1 MTKQRKLM
9 KKLLINA
16 ALLLLLVGSFSSC
29 KKKAE
34 EDYQNP
40 ELTTSGNIGKL
51 FAGMF
56 FNKRIHPSYWDYYT
70 ILQSYSGAYSG
81 LVSLV
86 PSSTMYQ
93 TTSSYTDGRWTDFYN
108 GSTGTDY
115 NYNGPGILNNYR
127 EMQTT
132 YNGLSTADQADQA
145 VYMNLAKVIVADQ
158 AAQMVDLW
166 GDIPFSKANSLN
178 SSRQVEFAAY
188 DDAAALYDTLIA
200 NLDQVNTF
208 LTTATVAATESGN
221 LKLYDRIY
229 SGDLTL
235 WRRYANS
242 LRLRLLMRISNV
254 SESKA
259 QAAVTTMLNNP
270 GTYPLI
276 SSNDQ
281 SALLWE
287 SPTTLVSDLLSAFTS
302 FPYAPKFLLEDV
314 LVANN
319 DPRTKVMFDPDTAN
333 GYKGFPYNGTSTEY
347 SNGGYASFDSATF
360 FYNYNV
366 PGVLFTAAEASF
378 LQAEAYE
385 RWGLGTAATAYT
397 AGLDQS
403 VAFFYMMNTKAFN
416 RSNQYKWAT
425 LSVNTDTV
433 ALWKA
438 ASGVAYT
445 GTTTEKLAKIYT
457 QKWVNFFIMQANQAW
472 SEYRRTGYPAIQLP
486 VSAGIQANPPVR
498 FLYPSNESLYNTANY
513 NAVKSKDTRDTKIFW
528 DVN

>member
-1 MTKQRKLM
+1 M

-16 ALLLLLVGSFSSC
+16 ALLVLLAGSFSSC
-29 KKKAE
+29 KKKID

-40 ELTTSGNIGKL
+40 ELTTTGNIGKL

-70 ILQSYSGAYSG
+70 ILQSYSGAFSG
-81 LVSLV
+81 IV
-86 PSSTMYQ
+86 PAVQSSTMYV
-93 TTSSYTDGRWTDFYN
+93 TTSSYTDGKWTDFYN

-132 YNGLSTADQADQA
+132 YSSLTAKEQSEQDI
-145 VYMNLAKVIVADQ
+145 YMNLAKVIVADQ
-158 AAQMVDLW
+158 AAQMVDMW

-178 SSRQVEFAAY
+178 TSTRNIEYAAY

-200 NLDQVNTF
+200 NLDAVNTY
-208 LTTATVAATESGN
+208 LTTATVVATETGN

-229 SGDLTL
+229 NGDLNM

-254 SESKA
+254 DEAKA
-259 QAAVTTMLNNP
+259 KAAVTTMLNNP
-270 GTYPLI
+270 TTYPLI
-276 SSNDQ
+276 SANSQD
-281 SALLWE
+281 ALVWE
-287 SPTTLVSDLLSAFTS
+287 SPTTLVSDLLGAFTS
-302 FPYAPKFLLEDV
+302 FPYAPQYLLETV
-314 LVANN
+314 MVGNN
-319 DPRTKVMFDPDTAN
+319 DPRTKVMFDPDSVN
-333 GYKGFPYNGTSTEY
+333 GYKGFPYNGTSNDY
-347 SNGGYASFDSATF
+347 SVGGYASYDSATF
-360 FYNYNV
+360 FYNYNL

-385 RWGLGTAATAYT
+385 RWGLGSAVTAYND
-397 AGLDQS
+397 GLDLS
-403 VAFFYMMNTKAFN
+403 VEYFYMLNTKAVN
-416 RSNQYKWAT
+416 RSNLYKWNT
-425 LSVNTDTV
+425 LKVSTDTV
-433 ALWKA
+433 TLWKA
-438 ASGVAYT
+438 ANAVAYT
-445 GTTTEKLAKIYT
+445 GTTTQKLEKIYT

-472 SEYRRTGYPAIQLP
+472 AEYRRTGYPAIQLP

-498 FLYPSNESLYNTANY
+498 FLYPSNEALYNTANY
-513 NAVKSKDTRDTKIFW
+513 NAVKSKDTRDNKIFW

>member
-1 MTKQRKLM
+1 M

-16 ALLLLLVGSFSSC
+16 ALLVLLAGSFSSC
-29 KKKAE
+29 KKKID

-70 ILQSYSGAYSG
+70 IIQSYTGAFSGI
-81 LVSLV
+81 V
-86 PSSTMYQ
+86 PAVQSSTMYV
-93 TTSSYTDGRWTDFYN
+93 TTSSYTDGKWTDFYN

-127 EMQTT
+127 EMQST
-132 YNGLSTADQADQA
+132 YNALSATDQAAQDI
-145 VYMNLAKVIVADQ
+145 YMNLAKVIVADQ

-178 SSRQVEFAAY
+178 TSTRAIEYAAY
-188 DDAAALYDTLIA
+188 DDAAALYDTLIN

-208 LTTATVAATESGN
+208 LTTASVVATESGN

-254 SESKA
+254 SEAKA

-270 GTYPLI
+270 STYPLI
-276 SSNDQ
+276 TTNAQD
-281 SALLWE
+281 ALLWE
-287 SPTTLVSDLLSAFTS
+287 SPTNLVSDLLSAFTS
-302 FPYAPKFLLEDV
+302 FPYAPQYLLEDV

-319 DPRTKVMFDPDTAN
+319 DPRTKVMFDPDSTN
-333 GYKGFPYNGTSTEY
+333 GYKGFPYNGTSNDF
-347 SNGGYASFDSATF
+347 SNGGYASYDSATF
-360 FYNYNV
+360 FYNYNL

-397 AGLDQS
+397 EGLDLS
-403 VAFFYMMNTKAFN
+403 VEYFYMLNKKVSD
-416 RSNQYKWAT
+416 RSTQYKWAT
-425 LSVNTDTV
+425 QVVNTDTV
-433 ALWKA
+433 ALWKT
-438 ASGVAYT
+438 ASAVAYT
-445 GTTTEKLAKIYT
+445 GTTTEKLEKIYT

-472 SEYRRTGYPAIQLP
+472 AEYRRTGYPAIQLP
-486 VSAGIQANPPVR
+486 VSNGIQANPPVR
-498 FLYPSNESLYNTANY
+498 FLYPSNEALYNTANY
-513 NAVKSKDTRDTKIFW
+513 STVKSKDTRDTKIFW